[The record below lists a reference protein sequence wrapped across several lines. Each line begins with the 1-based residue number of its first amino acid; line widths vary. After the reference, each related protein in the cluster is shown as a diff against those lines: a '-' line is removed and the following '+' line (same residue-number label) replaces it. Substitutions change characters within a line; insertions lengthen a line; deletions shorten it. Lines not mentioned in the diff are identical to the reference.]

1 MNEREEFESGQ
12 DFPSIF
18 QSKQGWNLC
27 SESIV
32 GQGKAVRNNVILKLL
47 SFH

>member
-18 QSKQGWNLC
+18 QSKQGWNLY

-32 GQGKAVRNNVILKLL
+32 GQGKAMRKNVFLELL